1 MRTNMSVYGVYTV
14 RDVKGDY
21 CLPPFVAR
29 NDEVAKR
36 MIVDTIDRTP
46 NLPMAVYGEDFRL
59 VHIADY
65 AEITGEIVPLP
76 HVDLGDC
83 RYIHTL
89 ACKRAHAPV
98 SDLTGDDEEVPHD

>member
-1 MRTNMSVYGVYTV
+1 MSIFGVYTV

-29 NDEVAKR
+29 NDEVARR

-59 VHIADY
+59 IHIADFD
-65 AEITGEIVPLP
+65 ESSGSMLPLP

-83 RYIHTL
+83 RYIHMV

-98 SDLTGDDEEVPHD
+98 TDLTDEEVSHE